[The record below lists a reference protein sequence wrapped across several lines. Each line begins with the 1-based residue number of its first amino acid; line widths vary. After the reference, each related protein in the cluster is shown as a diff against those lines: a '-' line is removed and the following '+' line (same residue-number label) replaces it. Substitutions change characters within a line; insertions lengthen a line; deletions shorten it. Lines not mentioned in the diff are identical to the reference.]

1 MNNYINN
8 DKITALKVPF
18 RGNNIWR
25 QPIRGRVL
33 LLALW
38 LSVSP
43 TFGQQSFDTP
53 ERKPFDSPALFSAN
67 GQLNKAPGGGII
79 PPPTEGDKVGAP
91 VKDTIWILPLLAIGY
106 GILRRRLLAKNEKI
120 EVCKRSK
127 VNYKKR
133 L

>member
-8 DKITALKVPF
+8 DKIAALKVPF

-25 QPIRGRVL
+25 KPIRGL

-38 LSVSP
+38 LFVSP

-53 ERKPFDSPALFSAN
+53 ERKPFESPALFSAN
-67 GQLNKAPGGGII
+67 NQLNRAPGGGGTI

-91 VKDTIWILPLLAIGY
+91 VKDVIWLLPLLAIGY
-106 GILRRRLLAKNEKI
+106 GIFRKNKTYKI
-120 EVCKRSK
+120 KD
-127 VNYKKR
+127 
-133 L
+133 